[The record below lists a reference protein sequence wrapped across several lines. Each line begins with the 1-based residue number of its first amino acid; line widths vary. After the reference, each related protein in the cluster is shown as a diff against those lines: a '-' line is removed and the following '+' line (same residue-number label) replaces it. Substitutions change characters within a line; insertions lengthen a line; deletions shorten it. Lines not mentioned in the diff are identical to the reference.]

1 MSDNTAPKLVTV
13 PDFEGYTLADLQAY
27 ATKIEA
33 ERGFDSESLQDK
45 CMLLTEE
52 VGELMKAIRKHHT
65 TIKTATDAKPQS
77 VSEELAD
84 VLSYVLHIA
93 NKTGVDLA
101 EALAAKE
108 TKNLQRVWK

>member
-1 MSDNTAPKLVTV
+1 MTDNTAPTLVEV
-13 PDFEGYTLADLQAY
+13 PDFSGYSLADLQAY
-27 ATKIEA
+27 AKKIEA

-65 TIKTATDAKPQS
+65 TIKTATDAKPQN
-77 VSEELAD
+77 VAEELSD

-93 NKTGVDLA
+93 NKTGTNLA
-101 EALAAKE
+101 DAMAAKE
-108 TKNLQRVWK
+108 TKNLMRVWK